1 MADEQDLIY
10 RIEAAATSLLTDQ
23 EIQDSLALSDQ
34 QMQQHADLI
43 SRTRLSLKQRLNAR
57 RIADAAQ
64 SKNGKSVE
72 GLVDQIPISRRGGA
86 RPGAGRK
93 PGTTNKISGATILTS
108 VEHYTGERFEDLLAQ
123 GYAEAINNRDTMVR
137 LAYEKMFLS
146 KVVADKIEMDISE
159 SEASMAAK
167 QAAFQAAL
175 LRIAGNTIDAK

>member
-1 MADEQDLIY
+1 MDEQLRV
-10 RIEAAATSLLTDQ
+10 RIEQAATSM
-23 EIQDSLALSDQ
+23 LSDQ
-34 QMQQHADLI
+34 DICVSLGIDQSTLEQYYDTVAR
-43 SRTRLSLKQRLNAR
+43 SRVMLKQKLNAR
-57 RIADAAQ
+57 RIADAATG
-64 SKNGKSVE
+64 SKGTENLVE
-72 GLVDQIPISRRGGA
+72 VIPRSRRGGA

-123 GYAEAINNRDTMVR
+123 GYAEAIDNRDTMVR

>member
-1 MADEQDLIY
+1 MNDQEL
-10 RIEAAATSLLTDQ
+10 AANIRQAAMSLLSDEEICRSLSITQ
-23 EIQDSLALSDQ
+23 EQL
-34 QMQQHADLI
+34 DLHYDI
-43 SRTRLSLKQRLNAR
+43 VEHSRLSLKQQLNAR
-57 RIADAAQ
+57 RLRDAADRP
-64 SKNGKSVE
+64 GRAD
-72 GLVDQIPISRRGGA
+72 GLVDSIPRSRRGGA

-123 GYAEAINNRDTMVR
+123 GYAEAIDNRDTMVR